1 MNKKL
6 NKRKYPAVV
15 YDGGEKD
22 GKWYTGWEGDIRVE
36 EDRDK
41 YHWMPSQTHKIV
53 DQHISRKLELRYN
66 TYSRGR
72 SAANIHLED
81 KDGHMYEL
89 SMSAFDTLLTATMRP
104 SRETSDMYD
113 VAMSTDMLDG
123 SVWFRGFFVQVK
135 QGQNYFIAPAK
146 KDERD

>member
-15 YDGGEKD
+15 YDGGEKG
-22 GKWYTGWEGDIRVE
+22 GKWYTGWEGDIRIRE
-36 EDRDK
+36 EPDDDK
-41 YHWMPSQTHKIV
+41 YWQLHKVV
-53 DQHISRKLELRYN
+53 DQHICRQLELCYN

-81 KDGHMYEL
+81 KDGHKYEL
-89 SMSAFDTLLTATMRP
+89 SMSAFDQLLTATMRP
-104 SRETSDMYD
+104 TSETTDQYD
-113 VAMSTDMLDG
+113 VVMITNLLDG
-123 SVWFRGFFVQVK
+123 SVWFRGSFIQVK

-146 KDERD
+146 KDERN

>member
-15 YDGGEKD
+15 YDGGDKD
-22 GKWYTGWEGDIRVE
+22 GKWYTGWEGDIRLE
-36 EDRDK
+36 KDPDWYLK
-41 YHWMPSQTHKIV
+41 WQTHKIQDGHV
-53 DQHISRKLELRYN
+53 SRKLELRYN

-89 SMSAFDTLLTATMRP
+89 SMSAFDQLLTATMRP
-104 SRETSDMYD
+104 VSETTDQYD
-113 VAMSTDMLDG
+113 ISMETNLLDG
-123 SVWFRGFFVQVK
+123 SVWFRGYFVQVK

-146 KDERD
+146 KDER

>member
-15 YDGGEKD
+15 YDGGDKD
-22 GKWYTGWEGDIRVE
+22 GKWYTGWEGDISLEGDPDHYR
-36 EDRDK
+36 K
-41 YHWMPSQTHKIV
+41 YQTHKIQDGHV
-53 DQHISRKLELRYN
+53 SRRLELRYN

-89 SMSAFDTLLTATMRP
+89 SMSAFDQLLTATMRP
-104 SRETSDMYD
+104 ASETTDQYD
-113 VAMSTDMLDG
+113 ISMETNLLDG
-123 SVWFRGFFVQVK
+123 SVWFRGYFVQVK

-146 KDERD
+146 KDER